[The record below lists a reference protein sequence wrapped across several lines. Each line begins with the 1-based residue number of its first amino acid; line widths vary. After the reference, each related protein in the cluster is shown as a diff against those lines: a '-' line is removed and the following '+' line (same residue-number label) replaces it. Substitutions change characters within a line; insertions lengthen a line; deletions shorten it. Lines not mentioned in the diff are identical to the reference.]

1 VTRADPAVLLD
12 TTKPDA
18 IKADAI
24 APFTRAPLTDPF
36 GRDISYLRISVT
48 DRCDFRCVY
57 CMSEDMTFL
66 PKRDLLTLEEIDRV
80 ATAFVARG
88 TRKLRLT
95 GGEPL
100 VRRDVMSL
108 FRSLSRHLAS
118 GALEELTLT
127 TNGSLL
133 DRYAQ

>member
-1 VTRADPAVLLD
+1 MPPCRIEPRTGGEVTGAGFAVLLD
-12 TTKPDA
+12 TIKPETTTS
-18 IKADAI
+18 DAI
-24 APFTRAPLTDPF
+24 APLTRAALTDPF

-80 ATAFVARG
+80 ASAFVARG

-95 GGEPL
+95 AA
-100 VRRDVMSL
+100 
-108 FRSLSRHLAS
+108 SRWS
-118 GALEELTLT
+118 GAT
-127 TNGSLL
+127 
-133 DRYAQ
+133 